1 MTKDRGVTQSDAPW
15 PAIGY
20 EARAWAR
27 SGDEVGSR
35 RRIRAAAGPYDA
47 AVPPSIAELTPHLP
61 ADLIALSEDAAR
73 ELTRFDA
80 EIGILAAPFSSIL
93 LRTESASSSAVEN
106 LTSSAKQVALA
117 EIGVSSSTNARL
129 VVGNVAAMH
138 AAIALADDLD
148 PTAVLTMHR
157 ALLEK
162 SDPHIVGRWRDEQVW
177 IGGGSISPHHAA
189 FIPPHH
195 ERVPASMDDVMA
207 FARRTDLPVLAQIAI
222 AHAQFETI
230 HPFPD
235 GNGRTGRALVQ
246 GMLRASG
253 VTENVTVPVS
263 AGLLSDTD
271 AYFRALDAYRDG
283 DVRPII
289 ETLSEAAFSA
299 IANGRTLG
307 RTIIGIASRWD
318 SVVRARRDASVREVM
333 QLLLRQPIVTTALV
347 ARERDVS
354 LTAAQSAIDRLVDAG
369 ILTQSN
375 TGRRNRQWQATEI
388 LQALDDFG
396 ARARRRRPGR

>member
-47 AVPPSIAELTPHLP
+47 AVPPSIAELTPPLP

-177 IGGGSISPHHAA
+177 IGGGSISPHHAM

-375 TGRRNRQWQATEI
+375 AGRRNRQWQATEI